1 MLRPY
6 SGRRES
12 ELRMLRPY
20 SGRRDSKLRMLRPYS
35 GRRESELRVFGVI
48 RMRQARSGAGVT
60 GGGLHVR
67 FGAGGGP
74 PSRSVLLQLAYFRA
88 TAVRVRFRA
97 GTVTNGRGLAPSSR
111 RIGQNRPRPGE

>member
-6 SGRRES
+6 
-12 ELRMLRPY
+12 
-20 SGRRDSKLRMLRPYS
+20 KW
-35 GRRESELRVFGVI
+35 RESELRVFGVV
-48 RMRQARSGAGVT
+48 RVREARSGAGVT